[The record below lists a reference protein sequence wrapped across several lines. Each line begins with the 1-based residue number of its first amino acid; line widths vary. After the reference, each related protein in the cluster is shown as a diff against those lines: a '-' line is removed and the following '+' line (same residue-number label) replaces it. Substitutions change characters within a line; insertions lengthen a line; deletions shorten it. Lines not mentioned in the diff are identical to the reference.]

1 MKLSTAK
8 RICVMFCVNHILA
21 GTFAFPLKRK
31 LLRSVGF
38 EIGEG
43 TRIAGPLFCT
53 GTLKIGKD
61 CWIGRDLR
69 VEGNGSVEIGDR
81 CDIAPSVM
89 FLTGGHAIGDA
100 SRRAGKGEHY
110 RICVGDGVWI
120 GARATLARN
129 ITVGNSS
136 VVAAC
141 AYVGKDV
148 PRDSLVGGVP
158 ARVIRELDNET

>member
-1 MKLSTAK
+1 
-8 RICVMFCVNHILA
+8 MFCVNHILA

-53 GTLKIGKD
+53 GTMKIGKD

-81 CDIAPSVM
+81 CDIAPGVM

-100 SRRAGKGEHY
+100 SRRAGQGEHY
-110 RICVGDGVWI
+110 HIYVGDGVWI
-120 GARATLARN
+120 GARATLGRN
-129 ITVGNSS
+129 ITVGDSS

-148 PRDSLVGGVP
+148 PQNSMVGGVP
-158 ARVIRELDNET
+158 ARIIRELDNGV